1 MVTSPGSKQIYNMG
15 FFLFS
20 KGDAEQS
27 VGKNVAQ
34 NSRVWGNSGI
44 ETE

>member
-15 FFLFS
+15 FFLFF

-34 NSRVWGNSGI
+34 NSRVSGSAGL